1 MDEWLCEGGRV
12 FDGWMSGREG
22 AWEGLWEGVWYSLV

>member
-1 MDEWLCEGGRV
+1 MDVWLCEVERV

-22 AWEGLWEGVWYSLV
+22 AWEGLWEGV